1 MKTFE
6 FTLVLGDL
14 KEVTGESAEKI
25 FEAGCDGGTFTSS
38 NGEAEV
44 QFDRE
49 AATLEA
55 AVESAISQIES
66 VGFTVAKV
74 ESDEFATIHRFNEQ
88 LAQV

>member
-25 FEAGCDGGTFTSS
+25 FEAGCDEGTFTSS

-44 QFDRE
+44 QFDCE

-66 VGFTVAKV
+66 AGITVAKV
-74 ESDEFATIHRFNEQ
+74 ESGEFATIHRFNEQ